1 MLSTVNIQQKAEQ
14 LLHAEK
20 GTVAQYYRVGPSL
33 VEAKLYKTQIRVDD
47 IEDIL
52 FIVARYP
59 WFLLYFYS
67 IHLMFL
73 QATSYYTI
81 KQLSCMYEHEL
92 SNFVLKICVEK
103 IP

>member
-52 FIVARYP
+52 
-59 WFLLYFYS
+59 LLLLG
-67 IHLMFL
+67 IHGF
-73 QATSYYTI
+73 YYTFI
-81 KQLSCMYEHEL
+81 L
-92 SNFVLKICVEK
+92 FI
-103 IP
+103 